1 MTKLLQIAIVVLST
15 LFVISTQVRAASENV
30 NADPLPACSSSL
42 SGAVIIP
49 NFSNTVRQCG
59 ATPSSYS
66 ITVYEMGVCTSHPYG
81 ASRDSS
87 TFDAS
92 TCEVVYSDAVAT
104 STDIAGSI
112 GTTSSLPGTST
123 LPPPGTYGFPYILFK
138 NEFKVSTQFDWM
150 GIHLQGPKIIPIEKN
165 DINEIKSELGD
176 LLLQVVLISQIASD
190 QGDFNF
196 DDVADEI
203 SQKIIRRHPQIF
215 DENYKINDL
224 PQESWE
230 RIKNLEKK
238 NKNKSNKNTLD
249 QIENNMP
256 TILKSLKIQKKA
268 ASLNFDWISKDQ
280 VLEKVDEELNE
291 LKDALKEK
299 NNKNI
304 EDELGDLFFTLISL
318 SRHLNLDPDQTLK
331 KANQKFIKRFNKMEN
346 IIEDKKLKWH
356 NLKAINFK
364 NLWNNAKRLINED

>member
-1 MTKLLQIAIVVLST
+1 MKKISKKKFTELNKLVSIDKIRRVIEILRDPDGGCPWDLKQDYNSIAPYSIEEAYEL
-15 LFVISTQVRAASENV
+15 V
-30 NADPLPACSSSL
+30 NA
-42 SGAVIIP
+42 
-49 NFSNTVRQCG
+49 
-59 ATPSSYS
+59 
-66 ITVYEMGVCTSHPYG
+66 
-81 ASRDSS
+81 
-87 TFDAS
+87 
-92 TCEVVYSDAVAT
+92 
-104 STDIAGSI
+104 
-112 GTTSSLPGTST
+112 
-123 LPPPGTYGFPYILFK
+123 
-138 NEFKVSTQFDWM
+138 
-150 GIHLQGPKIIPIEKN
+150 IEKN
-165 DINEIKSELGD
+165 DVNEIKSELGD
-176 LLLQVVLISQIASD
+176 LLLQVILISQIASD

-238 NKNKSNKNTLD
+238 DKNNLNKNTLD

-280 VLEKVDEELNE
+280 VLKKVDEELNE

-299 NNKNI
+299 NSKNI

-331 KANQKFIKRFNKMEN
+331 KANQKFIKRFSKMEN

-356 NLKAINFK
+356 NLKIVDFK
-364 NLWNNAKRLINED
+364 SLWNNAKKLINED

>member
-1 MTKLLQIAIVVLST
+1 MKKISKKKSDELNKLVSIDKIRRVIEILRDPDGGCPWDLKQDYSSIAPYSIEEAYEL
-15 LFVISTQVRAASENV
+15 V
-30 NADPLPACSSSL
+30 NA
-42 SGAVIIP
+42 
-49 NFSNTVRQCG
+49 
-59 ATPSSYS
+59 
-66 ITVYEMGVCTSHPYG
+66 
-81 ASRDSS
+81 
-87 TFDAS
+87 
-92 TCEVVYSDAVAT
+92 
-104 STDIAGSI
+104 
-112 GTTSSLPGTST
+112 
-123 LPPPGTYGFPYILFK
+123 
-138 NEFKVSTQFDWM
+138 
-150 GIHLQGPKIIPIEKN
+150 IEKN

-238 NKNKSNKNTLD
+238 NKNNSNKSTLD

-268 ASLNFDWISKDQ
+268 ASLNFDWINKDQ
-280 VLEKVDEELNE
+280 VLAKVDEELNE
-291 LKDALKEK
+291 LKEALKEK

-356 NLKAINFK
+356 NLKAVNFK

>member
-1 MTKLLQIAIVVLST
+1 MKKISKKKSDELNKLVSIDKIRRVIEILRDPDGGCPWDLKQDYSSIAPYSIEEAYEL
-15 LFVISTQVRAASENV
+15 V
-30 NADPLPACSSSL
+30 NA
-42 SGAVIIP
+42 
-49 NFSNTVRQCG
+49 
-59 ATPSSYS
+59 
-66 ITVYEMGVCTSHPYG
+66 
-81 ASRDSS
+81 
-87 TFDAS
+87 
-92 TCEVVYSDAVAT
+92 
-104 STDIAGSI
+104 
-112 GTTSSLPGTST
+112 
-123 LPPPGTYGFPYILFK
+123 
-138 NEFKVSTQFDWM
+138 
-150 GIHLQGPKIIPIEKN
+150 IEKN

-215 DENYKINDL
+215 DENYKTNDL

-230 RIKNLEKK
+230 RIKNSEKK
-238 NKNKSNKNTLD
+238 DKNNSNKSTLD

-280 VLEKVDEELNE
+280 VLKKVDEELNE

>member
-1 MTKLLQIAIVVLST
+1 MKKISKKKSNELNKLVSIDKIRRVIEILRDPDGGCPWDLKQDYSSIAPYSIEEAYEL
-15 LFVISTQVRAASENV
+15 V
-30 NADPLPACSSSL
+30 NA
-42 SGAVIIP
+42 
-49 NFSNTVRQCG
+49 
-59 ATPSSYS
+59 
-66 ITVYEMGVCTSHPYG
+66 
-81 ASRDSS
+81 
-87 TFDAS
+87 
-92 TCEVVYSDAVAT
+92 
-104 STDIAGSI
+104 
-112 GTTSSLPGTST
+112 
-123 LPPPGTYGFPYILFK
+123 
-138 NEFKVSTQFDWM
+138 
-150 GIHLQGPKIIPIEKN
+150 IEKN

-190 QGDFNF
+190 KGDFNF

-238 NKNKSNKNTLD
+238 NKNNSNKSTLD

-256 TILKSLKIQKKA
+256 AILKSLKIQKKA

-356 NLKAINFK
+356 NLKAVNFK

>member
-1 MTKLLQIAIVVLST
+1 MKKISKKKSDELNKLVSIDKIRRVIEILRDPDGGCPWDLKQDYSSIAPYSIEEAYEL
-15 LFVISTQVRAASENV
+15 V
-30 NADPLPACSSSL
+30 NA
-42 SGAVIIP
+42 
-49 NFSNTVRQCG
+49 
-59 ATPSSYS
+59 
-66 ITVYEMGVCTSHPYG
+66 
-81 ASRDSS
+81 
-87 TFDAS
+87 
-92 TCEVVYSDAVAT
+92 
-104 STDIAGSI
+104 
-112 GTTSSLPGTST
+112 
-123 LPPPGTYGFPYILFK
+123 
-138 NEFKVSTQFDWM
+138 
-150 GIHLQGPKIIPIEKN
+150 IEKN

-238 NKNKSNKNTLD
+238 NKNNLNKSTLD

-356 NLKAINFK
+356 NLKAVNFK

>member
-1 MTKLLQIAIVVLST
+1 MKKISKKKSNELNKLVSIDKIRRVIEILRDPDGGCPWDLKQDYSSIA
-15 LFVISTQVRAASENV
+15 
-30 NADPLPACSSSL
+30 P
-42 SGAVIIP
+42 
-49 NFSNTVRQCG
+49 
-59 ATPSSYS
+59 YS
-66 ITVYEMGVCTSHPYG
+66 IEEAYERV
-81 ASRDSS
+81 
-87 TFDAS
+87 DA
-92 TCEVVYSDAVAT
+92 
-104 STDIAGSI
+104 
-112 GTTSSLPGTST
+112 
-123 LPPPGTYGFPYILFK
+123 
-138 NEFKVSTQFDWM
+138 
-150 GIHLQGPKIIPIEKN
+150 IEKN

-238 NKNKSNKNTLD
+238 NKNNSNKSTLD
-249 QIENNMP
+249 QIENNIP

>member
-1 MTKLLQIAIVVLST
+1 MKKISKKKSDELNKLVSIDKIRSVIEILRDPDDGCPWDLKQDYSSIAPYSIEEAYEL
-15 LFVISTQVRAASENV
+15 V
-30 NADPLPACSSSL
+30 NA
-42 SGAVIIP
+42 
-49 NFSNTVRQCG
+49 
-59 ATPSSYS
+59 
-66 ITVYEMGVCTSHPYG
+66 
-81 ASRDSS
+81 
-87 TFDAS
+87 
-92 TCEVVYSDAVAT
+92 
-104 STDIAGSI
+104 
-112 GTTSSLPGTST
+112 
-123 LPPPGTYGFPYILFK
+123 
-138 NEFKVSTQFDWM
+138 
-150 GIHLQGPKIIPIEKN
+150 IEKN

-196 DDVADEI
+196 DDVAEEI

-238 NKNKSNKNTLD
+238 NQDTSSKSTLD
-249 QIENNMP
+249 QIENNIP

-280 VLEKVDEELNE
+280 VLKKVDEELNE

>member
-1 MTKLLQIAIVVLST
+1 MKKISKKKSDELNKLVSIDKIRRVIEILRDPDGGCPWDLKQDYSSIAPYSIEEAYEL
-15 LFVISTQVRAASENV
+15 V
-30 NADPLPACSSSL
+30 NA
-42 SGAVIIP
+42 
-49 NFSNTVRQCG
+49 
-59 ATPSSYS
+59 
-66 ITVYEMGVCTSHPYG
+66 
-81 ASRDSS
+81 
-87 TFDAS
+87 
-92 TCEVVYSDAVAT
+92 
-104 STDIAGSI
+104 
-112 GTTSSLPGTST
+112 
-123 LPPPGTYGFPYILFK
+123 
-138 NEFKVSTQFDWM
+138 
-150 GIHLQGPKIIPIEKN
+150 IEKN

-215 DENYKINDL
+215 DKNYKINDL

-238 NKNKSNKNTLD
+238 NKNTSNKSTLD

-356 NLKAINFK
+356 NLKAVNFK

>member
-1 MTKLLQIAIVVLST
+1 MKKISKKKSDELNKLVSIDKIRRVIEILRDPDGGCPWDLKQDYSSIAPYSIEEAYEL
-15 LFVISTQVRAASENV
+15 V
-30 NADPLPACSSSL
+30 NA
-42 SGAVIIP
+42 
-49 NFSNTVRQCG
+49 
-59 ATPSSYS
+59 
-66 ITVYEMGVCTSHPYG
+66 
-81 ASRDSS
+81 
-87 TFDAS
+87 
-92 TCEVVYSDAVAT
+92 
-104 STDIAGSI
+104 
-112 GTTSSLPGTST
+112 
-123 LPPPGTYGFPYILFK
+123 
-138 NEFKVSTQFDWM
+138 
-150 GIHLQGPKIIPIEKN
+150 IEKN

-215 DENYKINDL
+215 DQNYKINDL

-238 NKNKSNKNTLD
+238 NKNNTYKSTLD

-256 TILKSLKIQKKA
+256 TILKSLKVQKKA

-280 VLEKVDEELNE
+280 VLKKVDEELNE

-299 NNKNI
+299 NDKNI

-356 NLKAINFK
+356 NLKAVNFK

>member
-1 MTKLLQIAIVVLST
+1 MKKISKKKSDELNKLVSIDKIRR
-15 LFVISTQVRAASENV
+15 VIEILRDPDGGCPWDLKQDYSSVAPYSIEEAYELV
-30 NADPLPACSSSL
+30 NA
-42 SGAVIIP
+42 
-49 NFSNTVRQCG
+49 
-59 ATPSSYS
+59 
-66 ITVYEMGVCTSHPYG
+66 
-81 ASRDSS
+81 
-87 TFDAS
+87 
-92 TCEVVYSDAVAT
+92 
-104 STDIAGSI
+104 
-112 GTTSSLPGTST
+112 
-123 LPPPGTYGFPYILFK
+123 
-138 NEFKVSTQFDWM
+138 
-150 GIHLQGPKIIPIEKN
+150 IEKN

-238 NKNKSNKNTLD
+238 NKNNSNKSTLD

>member
-1 MTKLLQIAIVVLST
+1 MKKISKKKSDELNKLVSIDKIRRVIEILRDPDGGCPWDLKQDYSSIAPYSIEEAYEL
-15 LFVISTQVRAASENV
+15 V
-30 NADPLPACSSSL
+30 NA
-42 SGAVIIP
+42 
-49 NFSNTVRQCG
+49 
-59 ATPSSYS
+59 
-66 ITVYEMGVCTSHPYG
+66 
-81 ASRDSS
+81 
-87 TFDAS
+87 
-92 TCEVVYSDAVAT
+92 
-104 STDIAGSI
+104 
-112 GTTSSLPGTST
+112 
-123 LPPPGTYGFPYILFK
+123 
-138 NEFKVSTQFDWM
+138 
-150 GIHLQGPKIIPIEKN
+150 IEKN

-215 DENYKINDL
+215 DKNYKINDL

-238 NKNKSNKNTLD
+238 NKNNSNKSTLD

-280 VLEKVDEELNE
+280 VLKKVDEELNE

-356 NLKAINFK
+356 NLKPINFK

>member
-1 MTKLLQIAIVVLST
+1 MKKISKKKSDELNKLVSIDKIRRVIEILRDPDGGCPWDLKQDYSSIAPYSIEEAYEL
-15 LFVISTQVRAASENV
+15 V
-30 NADPLPACSSSL
+30 NA
-42 SGAVIIP
+42 
-49 NFSNTVRQCG
+49 
-59 ATPSSYS
+59 
-66 ITVYEMGVCTSHPYG
+66 
-81 ASRDSS
+81 
-87 TFDAS
+87 
-92 TCEVVYSDAVAT
+92 
-104 STDIAGSI
+104 
-112 GTTSSLPGTST
+112 
-123 LPPPGTYGFPYILFK
+123 
-138 NEFKVSTQFDWM
+138 
-150 GIHLQGPKIIPIEKN
+150 IEKN

-238 NKNKSNKNTLD
+238 NKNTSNKSTLD

-256 TILKSLKIQKKA
+256 TVLKSVKIKKKA

-280 VLEKVDEELNE
+280 VLKKVDEELNE

>member
-1 MTKLLQIAIVVLST
+1 MKKISKKKSNELNKLGSINKIRRVIEILRDPDGGCPWDLKQDYNSIAPYSIEEAYEL
-15 LFVISTQVRAASENV
+15 V
-30 NADPLPACSSSL
+30 NA
-42 SGAVIIP
+42 V
-49 NFSNTVRQCG
+49 
-59 ATPSSYS
+59 
-66 ITVYEMGVCTSHPYG
+66 
-81 ASRDSS
+81 
-87 TFDAS
+87 
-92 TCEVVYSDAVAT
+92 
-104 STDIAGSI
+104 
-112 GTTSSLPGTST
+112 
-123 LPPPGTYGFPYILFK
+123 
-138 NEFKVSTQFDWM
+138 
-150 GIHLQGPKIIPIEKN
+150 EKN

-238 NKNKSNKNTLD
+238 NKNNSNKSTLD

-356 NLKAINFK
+356 NLKSTNFK

>member
-1 MTKLLQIAIVVLST
+1 MKKISKKKSDELNKLVSIDKIRRVIEILRDPDGGCPWDLKQDYSSIAPYSIEEAYEL
-15 LFVISTQVRAASENV
+15 V
-30 NADPLPACSSSL
+30 NA
-42 SGAVIIP
+42 
-49 NFSNTVRQCG
+49 
-59 ATPSSYS
+59 
-66 ITVYEMGVCTSHPYG
+66 
-81 ASRDSS
+81 
-87 TFDAS
+87 
-92 TCEVVYSDAVAT
+92 
-104 STDIAGSI
+104 
-112 GTTSSLPGTST
+112 
-123 LPPPGTYGFPYILFK
+123 
-138 NEFKVSTQFDWM
+138 
-150 GIHLQGPKIIPIEKN
+150 IEKN

-190 QGDFNF
+190 KGDFNF

-215 DENYKINDL
+215 DQNYKINDL

-238 NKNKSNKNTLD
+238 NKHNANRSTLD

-280 VLEKVDEELNE
+280 VLKKVDEELNE

-356 NLKAINFK
+356 NLKIVEFK
-364 NLWNNAKRLINED
+364 KLWNKAKRLINED

>member
-1 MTKLLQIAIVVLST
+1 MKKISKKKSNELNKLGSINKIRRVIEILRDPDGGCPWDLKQDYNSIAPYSIEEAYEL
-15 LFVISTQVRAASENV
+15 V
-30 NADPLPACSSSL
+30 NA
-42 SGAVIIP
+42 
-49 NFSNTVRQCG
+49 
-59 ATPSSYS
+59 
-66 ITVYEMGVCTSHPYG
+66 
-81 ASRDSS
+81 
-87 TFDAS
+87 
-92 TCEVVYSDAVAT
+92 
-104 STDIAGSI
+104 
-112 GTTSSLPGTST
+112 
-123 LPPPGTYGFPYILFK
+123 
-138 NEFKVSTQFDWM
+138 
-150 GIHLQGPKIIPIEKN
+150 IEKN

-190 QGDFNF
+190 KGDFNF

-238 NKNKSNKNTLD
+238 NKNNSNKSTLD

>member
-1 MTKLLQIAIVVLST
+1 MKKISKKKSDELNKLVSIDKIRRVIEILRDPDGGCPWDLKQDYNSIAPYSIEEAYEL
-15 LFVISTQVRAASENV
+15 V
-30 NADPLPACSSSL
+30 NA
-42 SGAVIIP
+42 
-49 NFSNTVRQCG
+49 
-59 ATPSSYS
+59 
-66 ITVYEMGVCTSHPYG
+66 
-81 ASRDSS
+81 
-87 TFDAS
+87 
-92 TCEVVYSDAVAT
+92 
-104 STDIAGSI
+104 
-112 GTTSSLPGTST
+112 
-123 LPPPGTYGFPYILFK
+123 
-138 NEFKVSTQFDWM
+138 
-150 GIHLQGPKIIPIEKN
+150 IEKN

-190 QGDFNF
+190 KGDFNF
-196 DDVADEI
+196 DDVADAI

-238 NKNKSNKNTLD
+238 NKNNSNKSTLD

-268 ASLNFDWISKDQ
+268 ASLNFDWINKDQ

-356 NLKAINFK
+356 SLKAVNFK

>member
-1 MTKLLQIAIVVLST
+1 MKKISKKKSKELNKLVSIDKIRRVIEILRDPDGGCPWDLKQDYNSIAPYSIEEAYEL
-15 LFVISTQVRAASENV
+15 V
-30 NADPLPACSSSL
+30 NA
-42 SGAVIIP
+42 
-49 NFSNTVRQCG
+49 
-59 ATPSSYS
+59 
-66 ITVYEMGVCTSHPYG
+66 
-81 ASRDSS
+81 
-87 TFDAS
+87 
-92 TCEVVYSDAVAT
+92 
-104 STDIAGSI
+104 
-112 GTTSSLPGTST
+112 
-123 LPPPGTYGFPYILFK
+123 
-138 NEFKVSTQFDWM
+138 
-150 GIHLQGPKIIPIEKN
+150 IEKN

-238 NKNKSNKNTLD
+238 NKNNSNKSTLD

-356 NLKAINFK
+356 NLKAANFK
-364 NLWNNAKRLINED
+364 NLWNNAKKLINED

>member
-1 MTKLLQIAIVVLST
+1 MKKISKKKSDELNKLLSIDKIRRVIEILRDPDGGCPWDLKQDYSSIAPYSIEEAYEL
-15 LFVISTQVRAASENV
+15 V
-30 NADPLPACSSSL
+30 NA
-42 SGAVIIP
+42 
-49 NFSNTVRQCG
+49 
-59 ATPSSYS
+59 
-66 ITVYEMGVCTSHPYG
+66 
-81 ASRDSS
+81 
-87 TFDAS
+87 
-92 TCEVVYSDAVAT
+92 
-104 STDIAGSI
+104 
-112 GTTSSLPGTST
+112 
-123 LPPPGTYGFPYILFK
+123 
-138 NEFKVSTQFDWM
+138 
-150 GIHLQGPKIIPIEKN
+150 IEKN

-238 NKNKSNKNTLD
+238 NKNNSNKSTLD

-356 NLKAINFK
+356 NLKAVDFK
-364 NLWNNAKRLINED
+364 NLWDNAKRLINED

>member
-1 MTKLLQIAIVVLST
+1 MKKISKKKSDELSKLVSINKIRRVIEILRDPDGGCPWDLKQDYSSIAPYSIEEAYEL
-15 LFVISTQVRAASENV
+15 V
-30 NADPLPACSSSL
+30 NA
-42 SGAVIIP
+42 
-49 NFSNTVRQCG
+49 
-59 ATPSSYS
+59 
-66 ITVYEMGVCTSHPYG
+66 
-81 ASRDSS
+81 
-87 TFDAS
+87 
-92 TCEVVYSDAVAT
+92 
-104 STDIAGSI
+104 
-112 GTTSSLPGTST
+112 
-123 LPPPGTYGFPYILFK
+123 
-138 NEFKVSTQFDWM
+138 
-150 GIHLQGPKIIPIEKN
+150 IEKN

-238 NKNKSNKNTLD
+238 NKNNSNKSTLD

-256 TILKSLKIQKKA
+256 TVLKSLKIQKKA

-280 VLEKVDEELNE
+280 VLKKVDEELNE
-291 LKDALKEK
+291 LKEALKER
-299 NNKNI
+299 NNKNT

-318 SRHLNLDPDQTLK
+318 SRHLNLDPDQILR

>member
-1 MTKLLQIAIVVLST
+1 MKKISKKKSDELNKLVSIDKIRRVIEILRDPDGGCPWDLKQDYSSIAPYSIEEAYEL
-15 LFVISTQVRAASENV
+15 V
-30 NADPLPACSSSL
+30 NA
-42 SGAVIIP
+42 
-49 NFSNTVRQCG
+49 
-59 ATPSSYS
+59 
-66 ITVYEMGVCTSHPYG
+66 
-81 ASRDSS
+81 
-87 TFDAS
+87 
-92 TCEVVYSDAVAT
+92 
-104 STDIAGSI
+104 
-112 GTTSSLPGTST
+112 
-123 LPPPGTYGFPYILFK
+123 
-138 NEFKVSTQFDWM
+138 
-150 GIHLQGPKIIPIEKN
+150 IEKN

-238 NKNKSNKNTLD
+238 NKNNSNKSTLD

-318 SRHLNLDPDQTLK
+318 SRHLNLDPDQTIK

-364 NLWNNAKRLINED
+364 NLWNNAKKLINED

>member
-1 MTKLLQIAIVVLST
+1 MKKISKKKSDELNKLVSIDKIRRVIEILRDPDGGCPWDLKQDYSSIAPYSIEEAYEL
-15 LFVISTQVRAASENV
+15 V
-30 NADPLPACSSSL
+30 NA
-42 SGAVIIP
+42 
-49 NFSNTVRQCG
+49 
-59 ATPSSYS
+59 
-66 ITVYEMGVCTSHPYG
+66 
-81 ASRDSS
+81 
-87 TFDAS
+87 
-92 TCEVVYSDAVAT
+92 
-104 STDIAGSI
+104 
-112 GTTSSLPGTST
+112 
-123 LPPPGTYGFPYILFK
+123 
-138 NEFKVSTQFDWM
+138 
-150 GIHLQGPKIIPIEKN
+150 IEKN

-215 DENYKINDL
+215 DENYNINDL

-238 NKNKSNKNTLD
+238 NKHNANNSTLD

-318 SRHLNLDPDQTLK
+318 SRHLNLDPDQTIK

-356 NLKAINFK
+356 NLKAVNFK

>member
-1 MTKLLQIAIVVLST
+1 MKKISKKKSDELNKLVSIDKIRRVIEILRDPDGGCPWDLKQDYNSIAPYSIEEAYEL
-15 LFVISTQVRAASENV
+15 V
-30 NADPLPACSSSL
+30 NA
-42 SGAVIIP
+42 
-49 NFSNTVRQCG
+49 
-59 ATPSSYS
+59 
-66 ITVYEMGVCTSHPYG
+66 
-81 ASRDSS
+81 
-87 TFDAS
+87 
-92 TCEVVYSDAVAT
+92 
-104 STDIAGSI
+104 
-112 GTTSSLPGTST
+112 
-123 LPPPGTYGFPYILFK
+123 
-138 NEFKVSTQFDWM
+138 
-150 GIHLQGPKIIPIEKN
+150 IEKN

-176 LLLQVVLISQIASD
+176 LLLQIVLISQIASD

-238 NKNKSNKNTLD
+238 DKNNSNKSTLD

-280 VLEKVDEELNE
+280 VLKKVDEELNE

-356 NLKAINFK
+356 NLKAVNFK

>member
-1 MTKLLQIAIVVLST
+1 MKKISKKKSDELNKLVSIDKIRRVIEILRDPDGGCPWDLKQDYSSIAPYSIEEAYEL
-15 LFVISTQVRAASENV
+15 V
-30 NADPLPACSSSL
+30 NA
-42 SGAVIIP
+42 
-49 NFSNTVRQCG
+49 
-59 ATPSSYS
+59 
-66 ITVYEMGVCTSHPYG
+66 
-81 ASRDSS
+81 
-87 TFDAS
+87 
-92 TCEVVYSDAVAT
+92 
-104 STDIAGSI
+104 
-112 GTTSSLPGTST
+112 
-123 LPPPGTYGFPYILFK
+123 
-138 NEFKVSTQFDWM
+138 
-150 GIHLQGPKIIPIEKN
+150 IEKN

-190 QGDFNF
+190 KGDFNF

-238 NKNKSNKNTLD
+238 NKNNSNKSTLD

-318 SRHLNLDPDQTLK
+318 SRHLNLDPDQTIK

-356 NLKAINFK
+356 NLKAVNFK

>member
-1 MTKLLQIAIVVLST
+1 MKKISKKKSNELNKLVSIDKIRRVIEILRDPDGGCPWDLKQDYSSIAPYSIEEAYEL
-15 LFVISTQVRAASENV
+15 V
-30 NADPLPACSSSL
+30 NA
-42 SGAVIIP
+42 
-49 NFSNTVRQCG
+49 
-59 ATPSSYS
+59 
-66 ITVYEMGVCTSHPYG
+66 
-81 ASRDSS
+81 
-87 TFDAS
+87 
-92 TCEVVYSDAVAT
+92 
-104 STDIAGSI
+104 
-112 GTTSSLPGTST
+112 
-123 LPPPGTYGFPYILFK
+123 
-138 NEFKVSTQFDWM
+138 
-150 GIHLQGPKIIPIEKN
+150 IEKN

-190 QGDFNF
+190 KGDFNF

-238 NKNKSNKNTLD
+238 NKNNSNKSTLD

>member
-1 MTKLLQIAIVVLST
+1 MKKISKKKSNELNKLVSIDKIRRVIEILRDPDGGCPWDLKQDYSSIAPYSIEEAYEL
-15 LFVISTQVRAASENV
+15 V
-30 NADPLPACSSSL
+30 NA
-42 SGAVIIP
+42 
-49 NFSNTVRQCG
+49 
-59 ATPSSYS
+59 
-66 ITVYEMGVCTSHPYG
+66 
-81 ASRDSS
+81 
-87 TFDAS
+87 
-92 TCEVVYSDAVAT
+92 
-104 STDIAGSI
+104 
-112 GTTSSLPGTST
+112 
-123 LPPPGTYGFPYILFK
+123 
-138 NEFKVSTQFDWM
+138 
-150 GIHLQGPKIIPIEKN
+150 IEKN

-238 NKNKSNKNTLD
+238 NKNNSNKSTLD

-256 TILKSLKIQKKA
+256 TILKSLKIQKRA

-318 SRHLNLDPDQTLK
+318 SRHLNLDPDQTLR

>member
-1 MTKLLQIAIVVLST
+1 MKKISKKKSDELNKLVSIDKIRRVIEILRDPDGGCPWDLKQDYSSIAPYSIEEAYEL
-15 LFVISTQVRAASENV
+15 V
-30 NADPLPACSSSL
+30 NA
-42 SGAVIIP
+42 
-49 NFSNTVRQCG
+49 
-59 ATPSSYS
+59 
-66 ITVYEMGVCTSHPYG
+66 
-81 ASRDSS
+81 
-87 TFDAS
+87 
-92 TCEVVYSDAVAT
+92 
-104 STDIAGSI
+104 
-112 GTTSSLPGTST
+112 
-123 LPPPGTYGFPYILFK
+123 
-138 NEFKVSTQFDWM
+138 
-150 GIHLQGPKIIPIEKN
+150 IEKN

-230 RIKNLEKK
+230 RIKKSEKK
-238 NKNKSNKNTLD
+238 SKNNSNKSTLD

-364 NLWNNAKRLINED
+364 NLWNNAKRLINEG

>member
-1 MTKLLQIAIVVLST
+1 MKKISKKKSDELNKLVSIDKIRRVIEILRDPDGGCPWDLKQDYSSIAPYSIEEAYEL
-15 LFVISTQVRAASENV
+15 V
-30 NADPLPACSSSL
+30 NA
-42 SGAVIIP
+42 
-49 NFSNTVRQCG
+49 
-59 ATPSSYS
+59 
-66 ITVYEMGVCTSHPYG
+66 
-81 ASRDSS
+81 
-87 TFDAS
+87 
-92 TCEVVYSDAVAT
+92 
-104 STDIAGSI
+104 
-112 GTTSSLPGTST
+112 
-123 LPPPGTYGFPYILFK
+123 
-138 NEFKVSTQFDWM
+138 
-150 GIHLQGPKIIPIEKN
+150 IEKN

-238 NKNKSNKNTLD
+238 NEYNSNKSTLD

-318 SRHLNLDPDQTLK
+318 SRHLNLDPDQTIK

-356 NLKAINFK
+356 NLKAVNFK

>member
-1 MTKLLQIAIVVLST
+1 MKKISKKKSKELNKLVSIDKIRRVIEILRDPDGGCPWDLKQDYNSIAPYSIEEAYEL
-15 LFVISTQVRAASENV
+15 V
-30 NADPLPACSSSL
+30 NA
-42 SGAVIIP
+42 
-49 NFSNTVRQCG
+49 
-59 ATPSSYS
+59 
-66 ITVYEMGVCTSHPYG
+66 
-81 ASRDSS
+81 
-87 TFDAS
+87 
-92 TCEVVYSDAVAT
+92 
-104 STDIAGSI
+104 
-112 GTTSSLPGTST
+112 
-123 LPPPGTYGFPYILFK
+123 
-138 NEFKVSTQFDWM
+138 
-150 GIHLQGPKIIPIEKN
+150 IEKN

-238 NKNKSNKNTLD
+238 NKNNSNKSTLD

-280 VLEKVDEELNE
+280 VLKKVDEELNE

-356 NLKAINFK
+356 NLKIIEFK
-364 NLWNNAKRLINED
+364 KLWNNAKRLINED

>member
-1 MTKLLQIAIVVLST
+1 MKKISKKKSDELNKLVSIDKIRRVIEILRDPDGGCPWDLKQDYSSIAPYSIEEAYEL
-15 LFVISTQVRAASENV
+15 V
-30 NADPLPACSSSL
+30 NA
-42 SGAVIIP
+42 
-49 NFSNTVRQCG
+49 
-59 ATPSSYS
+59 
-66 ITVYEMGVCTSHPYG
+66 
-81 ASRDSS
+81 
-87 TFDAS
+87 
-92 TCEVVYSDAVAT
+92 
-104 STDIAGSI
+104 
-112 GTTSSLPGTST
+112 
-123 LPPPGTYGFPYILFK
+123 
-138 NEFKVSTQFDWM
+138 
-150 GIHLQGPKIIPIEKN
+150 IEKN

-238 NKNKSNKNTLD
+238 NKNNSNKSTLD

-356 NLKAINFK
+356 NLKAVNFK

>member
-1 MTKLLQIAIVVLST
+1 MKKISKKKSDELNKLVSIDKIRRVIEILRDPDGGCPWDLKQDYSST
-15 LFVISTQVRAASENV
+15 A
-30 NADPLPACSSSL
+30 
-42 SGAVIIP
+42 
-49 NFSNTVRQCG
+49 
-59 ATPSSYS
+59 SYS
-66 ITVYEMGVCTSHPYG
+66 IEEAYELVN
-81 ASRDSS
+81 A
-87 TFDAS
+87 
-92 TCEVVYSDAVAT
+92 
-104 STDIAGSI
+104 
-112 GTTSSLPGTST
+112 
-123 LPPPGTYGFPYILFK
+123 
-138 NEFKVSTQFDWM
+138 
-150 GIHLQGPKIIPIEKN
+150 IEKN

-215 DENYKINDL
+215 DQNYKINDL

-238 NKNKSNKNTLD
+238 NENNSNKSTLD

-318 SRHLNLDPDQTLK
+318 SRHLNLDPDQTIK

-356 NLKAINFK
+356 NLKAVNFK